1 MLALGTAVAPVVG
14 RGVVIRRPRV
24 VALAEKTDA
33 DHRLVRT
40 LQRLRARYGSAPL
53 RLRVPGRSIV
63 LVLDDADVPQVLAQ
77 SPEPFATSTPEKRGV
92 LGHFQPR
99 GVLISHGAARA
110 DRRRFNETVLDTER
124 PLHRLAGPMAAVVR
138 EEAQALLAEV
148 ERNGNLDWDV
158 FVPLWFRIV
167 RRVVLGDS
175 ARDDH
180 ELTDLLARLRGE
192 ANWSLLHPGRRDLRE
207 EFLRRLRA
215 HLDRAEA
222 GSLAA
227 VLAEAPTSPQTHPEE
242 QVPQWL
248 FAFDPAGMASFRALA
263 LLAGH
268 PAEQR
273 AAAEDLEERDL
284 SRPQDLPLLRAAVLE
299 SVRLWPTTPAILR
312 ETTTTTELGGR
323 TLPAKTLI
331 VVLAPFFHR
340 DDERLPYADRFTP
353 SIWQDG
359 SARASWSLVPFSA
372 GPAVCAGQN
381 LVLFLTSTLLAVLLQ
396 RHDVALTS
404 RPRLC
409 PGRRLPGTLN
419 PFGLQFSF
427 TPR

>member
-1 MLALGTAVAPVVG
+1 
-14 RGVVIRRPRV
+14 
-24 VALAEKTDA
+24 
-33 DHRLVRT
+33 
-40 LQRLRARYGSAPL
+40 
-53 RLRVPGRSIV
+53 
-63 LVLDDADVPQVLAQ
+63 
-77 SPEPFATSTPEKRGV
+77 
-92 LGHFQPR
+92 
-99 GVLISHGAARA
+99 VLISHGADRA
-110 DRRRFNETVLDTER
+110 DRRRFNEAALDTER
-124 PLHRLAGPMAAVVR
+124 PLHRSAAPRAAVVR

-148 ERNGNLDWDV
+148 ERTGTLDWET
-158 FVPLWFRIV
+158 FVPAWFRIV

-192 ANWSLLHPGRRDLRE
+192 ANWSLAHPGRRDLRE
-207 EFLRRLRA
+207 RFLARLRA
-215 HLDRAEA
+215 QLDKAEA

-227 VLAEAPTSPQTHPEE
+227 AIAETPSGPRTHPDE

-248 FAFDPAGMASFRALA
+248 FAFDPAGMAAFRALA
-263 LLAGH
+263 LLASH
-268 PAEQR
+268 PAELR
-273 AAAEDLEERDL
+273 AATDDLAGRDL

-323 TLPAKTLI
+323 VLPAKTLV

-340 DDERLPYADRFTP
+340 DDERLPYADRFAP
-353 SIWQDG
+353 STWQDG
-359 SARASWSLVPFSA
+359 SARESWSLVPFSA

-381 LVLFLTSTLLAVLLQ
+381 LVLFLTSTLLAELVH

-404 RPRLC
+404 RPRLY

-419 PFGLQFSF
+419 PFGLRFSV
-427 TPR
+427 TRRP